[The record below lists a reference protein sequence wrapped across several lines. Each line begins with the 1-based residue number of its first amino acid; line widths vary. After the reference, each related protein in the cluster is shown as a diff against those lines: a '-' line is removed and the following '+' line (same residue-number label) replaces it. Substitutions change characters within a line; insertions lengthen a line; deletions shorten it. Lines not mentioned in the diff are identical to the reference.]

1 MTADGILGPDT
12 IRAWQSRLGVAVDGY
27 LGAVTARA
35 IQTALNAGR
44 VW

>member
-1 MTADGILGPDT
+1 MGVDGLIGPDT
-12 IRAWQSRLGVAVDGY
+12 VRAWQARLGVAVDGY

-44 VW
+44 F